1 MKRGYV
7 EAAVFVVVA
16 IGAFSLAYWLTQN
29 VGLHPLVVPPQD
41 MREKHWMVAAGAAAV
56 VVAVDAVV
64 FVLIIVKH
72 RRERLAKEAGS
83 APVLRG

>member
-16 IGAFSLAYWLTQN
+16 IGTFSLAYWLAQT
-29 VGLHPLVVPPQD
+29 VGLHPLVVPPPD
-41 MREKHWMVAAGAAAV
+41 MREKHWMVAAGAAAI
-56 VVAVDAVV
+56 VVAVDAFV
-64 FVLIIVKH
+64 FFLIILKH
-72 RRERLAKEAGS
+72 RRERRAREAGS

>member
-16 IGAFSLAYWLTQN
+16 IGTFSLAYWLAQS
-29 VGLHPLVVPPQD
+29 VGLHPLVVPLPD

-72 RRERLAKEAGS
+72 RRERLVKEAGS

>member
-16 IGAFSLAYWLTQN
+16 IGAFSLAYWLAQT

-41 MREKHWMVAAGAAAV
+41 MRERDWMVAVGAAAI
-56 VVAVDAVV
+56 VVAVDAFV
-64 FVLIIVKH
+64 FFLIILKH
-72 RRERLAKEAGS
+72 RRERRAREAGS

>member
-1 MKRGYV
+1 MKRGYA

-16 IGAFSLAYWLTQN
+16 IGAFSLAYWLAQT

-41 MREKHWMVAAGAAAV
+41 MRERDWVVAVGAAAI
-56 VVAVDAVV
+56 VVAVDAFV
-64 FVLIIVKH
+64 FFLIILKH
-72 RRERLAKEAGS
+72 RRERRAKEAGS

>member
-16 IGAFSLAYWLTQN
+16 VGAFSLAYWLAQT

-41 MREKHWMVAAGAAAV
+41 LREKHWMVAAGAAAV
-56 VVAVDAVV
+56 VVVVDAFV
-64 FVLIIVKH
+64 FLLIILKH
-72 RRERLAKEAGS
+72 RRERRAKDAGTT
-83 APVLRG
+83 PVLRG

>member
-1 MKRGYV
+1 MKRGYA

-16 IGAFSLAYWLTQN
+16 IGAFSLAYWLAQT

-41 MREKHWMVAAGAAAV
+41 MREEHWMVAAGAAAI
-56 VVAVDAVV
+56 VVAVDAFV
-64 FVLIIVKH
+64 FFLIILKH
-72 RRERLAKEAGS
+72 RRERQAKEAGS

>member
-1 MKRGYV
+1 
-7 EAAVFVVVA
+7 
-16 IGAFSLAYWLTQN
+16 
-29 VGLHPLVVPPQD
+29 
-41 MREKHWMVAAGAAAV
+41 MVADGAAAV
-56 VVAVDAVV
+56 VVAVDAFV

>member
-16 IGAFSLAYWLTQN
+16 IGTFSLAYWLAQT
-29 VGLHPLVVPPQD
+29 VGLHPLVVPPPD

-72 RRERLAKEAGS
+72 RRERLVKEAGS